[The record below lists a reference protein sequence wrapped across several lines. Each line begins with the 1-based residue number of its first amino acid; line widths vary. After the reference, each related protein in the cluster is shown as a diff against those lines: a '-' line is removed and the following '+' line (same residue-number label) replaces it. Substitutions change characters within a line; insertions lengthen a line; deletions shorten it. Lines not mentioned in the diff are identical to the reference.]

1 MIYRLAIFH
10 IHPRYL
16 FKGKSYHIEEQNWLQ
31 RHLTLRHIYE
41 PVTLQS

>member
-16 FKGKSYHIEEQNWLQ
+16 FKGKSYHIEKQNRGIQ
-31 RHLTLRHIYE
+31 K
-41 PVTLQS
+41 